1 MNQTETSPQINV
13 VAKRGAPDA
22 GRYFRYMAQFVSFTQ
37 ADERAIQQTKPII
50 EKHLPQIVADFY
62 DHLLRYPPTRKFF
75 IKPDGTLDEVYLKLR
90 MQHNA
95 NFWLRTVEGNY
106 DDDYASYVDYV
117 GRAHTSHGADPHIYI
132 AERYVIGMVGF
143 MSHALSQA
151 IVAEMHDKDQD
162 LLDDAVEAWDKLMMV
177 VLEMLSRAY
186 YNEREQE
193 TFDPLVEVDATY
205 VSRLAADVVAEEI
218 APKVPQTTKRVTVAR
233 AADLPEG
240 ERKIVEVD
248 GISIGIFHHNGNWV
262 ALRNRCLHRGGPVC
276 TGKLEGDVLTC
287 PWHGFQYNVN
297 NGQLLID
304 PKSHLDAFAVHV
316 EDGDVI
322 LEIPQA

>member
-1 MNQTETSPQINV
+1 MNQTDTRPETDTPV
-13 VAKRGAPDA
+13 KRGAPDA
-22 GRYFRYMAQFVSFTQ
+22 GRYFRYMAEFVSFTA
-37 ADERAIQQTKPII
+37 ADEHAIQQTKPII
-50 EKHLPQIVADFY
+50 QKHLPQIVADFY

-75 IKPDGTLDEVYLKLR
+75 LKADGTLDEAYLKLR

-151 IVAEMHDKDQD
+151 IAAELHDTNHD
-162 LLDDAVEAWDKLMMV
+162 LGDEAVGAWDKLMMV
-177 VLEMLSRAY
+177 ILELLSRAY

-193 TFDPLVEVDATY
+193 TFDPLVNVDASY
-205 VSRLAADVVAEEI
+205 VTHLAEEVVAQEI
-218 APKVPQTTKRVTVAR
+218 APREEKSTKRVTVAR
-233 AADLPEG
+233 AEDIPEG
-240 ERKIVEVD
+240 GRKIVEVD
-248 GISIGIFHHNGNWV
+248 GISIGVFHHNGNWV
-262 ALRNRCLHRGGPVC
+262 ALRNSCLHRGGPVC
-276 TGKLEGDVLTC
+276 TGTLDGDVLTC
-287 PWHGFQYNVN
+287 PWHGFKYNVN

-304 PKSHLDAFAVHV
+304 PKSHLDRFQVLV
-316 EDGDVI
+316 ENGEVQ
-322 LEIPQA
+322 LEIPQY